1 MARRCASRPFA
12 NLQLE
17 SLEAREVPA
26 TLAAL
31 DPSFGTLGK
40 VTASGAPFTG
50 VALQPDGKIVAVA
63 MSNTDFFVARYNP
76 NGTLDTSFDGDGIKT
91 IDFGGTVDQP
101 KGVALVPVTSF
112 SSGVGFNGDIVI
124 VGSTTKTNDVAIAV
138 LNSNGELDTNF
149 NATGMLT
156 VNLGGSADSG
166 NAVAI
171 DSSENIVIA
180 GSTGSD
186 FAVMRVKPNG
196 TLDST
201 FGTGGKAIVDMGGTT
216 DSANALRIQSDG
228 KIVAA
233 GTNGNDFAVLRLN
246 ANGSLDTTFNTTGK
260 KTLDFGGTDVARAVA
275 IQPGGDIVLAGDFGS
290 PTAADIA
297 VARLNSSGSL
307 DSSFGTGGKVTVD
320 VEGADDGRAV
330 QLQPDGKIL
339 VVGDTGPV
347 SGGGDVAVIRLTAAG
362 QLDTTFNSTGKA
374 TFDLSGVTKLDLGEA
389 AVLSPDGKLV
399 IAGQGGGG
407 DVDGLI
413 IRVPVLLENSSTL
426 AVGGPLD
433 GNATIFP
440 VNSST
445 GQYSAT
451 TTDIPALGGNPAN
464 VRTAVGDVNGDGIPD
479 FVMITG
485 PGVPIRLTV
494 VSGKDDKT
502 FLVPP
507 FDPFGGNFTGG
518 GFVSVADF
526 GNTGRDDVI
535 VTPDQGGGPRVAIY
549 AATGDYTSPEIGPA
563 SGGLPGTVQP
573 EIVIAG
579 FTFDL
584 VANFFAIDPNFRGGA
599 RTAAGDINDDGIPDL
614 AVAAGF
620 AGGPRVSLYNGA
632 TLFTTQTKLINDFFA
647 FDPVLRNGVYVAIG
661 DVNGD
666 GFGDL
671 YFGAGPGG
679 SPRVLGID
687 GKTLLT
693 SGPVAAIAAPIS
705 NFFMAGNQANRGGV
719 RLATKDVD
727 GDGKADI
734 VVGTGEG
741 QASDIR
747 VYFGK
752 NVVNTNEP
760 AGFQDLNPFN
770 SATFANG
777 IYVG

>member
-1 MARRCASRPFA
+1 MACRSAIRPFA
-12 NLQLE
+12 KLRLE
-17 SLEAREVPA
+17 SLESREVPA
-26 TLAAL
+26 SLAAL

-63 MSNTDFFVARYNP
+63 MSNTDYFVARYNP
-76 NGTLDTSFDGDGIKT
+76 DGTLDTSFDSDGIKT

-101 KGVALVPVTSF
+101 LGVAIDSQ
-112 SSGVGFNGDIVI
+112 GDIAV
-124 VGSTTKTNDVAIAV
+124 VGSTSKTNDVAIAF
-138 LNSNGELDTNF
+138 LNSSGEPITSF
-149 NATGMLT
+149 NLTGTLT
-156 VNLGGSADSG
+156 VNLGGSADRANAVRFDASG
-166 NAVAI
+166 NL
-171 DSSENIVIA
+171 VIA

-186 FAVMRVKPNG
+186 FAVMRVKPDG

-201 FGTGGKAIVDMGGTT
+201 FGTGGKVIVDMSGTT

-246 ANGSLDTTFNTTGK
+246 ANGTLDTTFNTTGK
-260 KTLDFGGTDVARAVA
+260 ETLDFGGTDVARAVA
-275 IQPGGDIVLAGDFGS
+275 IQPEGKIVLAGDFGS

-297 VARLNSSGSL
+297 VARLNGSNGSL
-307 DSSFGTGGKVTVD
+307 DTSFGTGGKVTVD
-320 VEGADDGRAV
+320 VDGADDGRAV

-362 QLDTTFNSTGKA
+362 HLDTTFNSTGKA

-389 AVLSPDGKLV
+389 AALSPDGKLV

-407 DVDGLI
+407 DVDGLL
-413 IRVPVLLENSSTL
+413 IRVPVMLENSSTL
-426 AVGGPLD
+426 AVGGPLN

-440 VNSST
+440 VDSST
-445 GQYSAT
+445 GQYSST

-494 VSGKDDKT
+494 VSGLDDRT

-507 FDPFGGNFTGG
+507 MDPFGGNFTGG

-549 AATGDYTSPEIGPA
+549 AVTGDYTSPEIGPA
-563 SGGLPGTVQP
+563 SGGPPGTVHP
-573 EIVIAG
+573 DIVFAG

-632 TLFTTQTKLINDFFA
+632 TLFSTQAKLVNDFFA

-693 SGPVAAIAAPIS
+693 AGPVAAINAPIS
-705 NFFMAGNQANRGGV
+705 NFFVAGNQANRGGI
-719 RLATKDVD
+719 RLVAKDVD
-727 GDGKADI
+727 GDGKADM

-741 QASDIR
+741 QGSNVR
-747 VYFGK
+747 VYLGK
-752 NVVNTNEP
+752 NIVNTNEP
-760 AGFQDLNPFN
+760 AGFQDLNPFS